1 MTKKQR
7 ALLAVEALKKEY
19 PDAICSLTYTDPL
32 QLLIAT
38 RLSAQCTDARVNL
51 VTPALFERFPTL
63 VSTRFGSR
71 WKFEREGESSE
82 VEVKGRIRT
91 NDTQVILRAALD
103 GLGIALLPDLT
114 ISDPVEKGEL
124 TTLLPDWK
132 TESVGIYA
140 LYASRR
146 YQLPAVRAFIDFLV
160 ADIRK

>member
-1 MTKKQR
+1 M
-7 ALLAVEALKKEY
+7 
-19 PDAICSLTYTDPL
+19 
-32 QLLIAT
+32 
-38 RLSAQCTDARVNL
+38 
-51 VTPALFERFPTL
+51 
-63 VSTRFGSR
+63 
-71 WKFEREGESSE
+71 
-82 VEVKGRIRT
+82 EVKGRIRT

-114 ISDPVEKGEL
+114 ISDPVGKGEL